1 MWIIFPRL
9 VSDEIEIS
17 FSVSRTFSFRSIF
30 RSSMKNVKTK
40 ANIFMTI
47 SVGGGTGPVLVSI
60 SLQNEN
66 RKIPGNIESE
76 TQRRKELKKYFNIY

>member
-1 MWIIFPRL
+1 
-9 VSDEIEIS
+9 
-17 FSVSRTFSFRSIF
+17 
-30 RSSMKNVKTK
+30 
-40 ANIFMTI
+40 MTI

-76 TQRRKELKKYFNIY
+76 TQRRKELKKYFNIYGKASEGYGDSFGIEMTNLWPGIYEPWIDCIINIYLAKATRPD